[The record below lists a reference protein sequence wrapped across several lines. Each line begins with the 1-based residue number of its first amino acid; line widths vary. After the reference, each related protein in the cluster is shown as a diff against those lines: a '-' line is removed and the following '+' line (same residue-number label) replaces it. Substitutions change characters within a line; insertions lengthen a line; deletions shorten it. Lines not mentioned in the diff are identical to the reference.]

1 MGNMKKLLEIREK
14 LRDIK
19 LFTKERGRNYQVSE
33 PNYHNK
39 TFHREIFW
47 KWKRKIRDT
56 YE

>member
-19 LFTKERGRNYQVSE
+19 LFTKESRRNYLASE

-39 TFHREIFW
+39 TFPREIFW
-47 KWKRKIRDT
+47 KWKRKNRDT